1 MIFSKNKRII
11 LPEYLTLCI
20 KNTGASVAIINTNK
34 AKIKLRY
41 IKNNKEVES
50 EFMLNFSINRLS
62 IKSGDEIYIKFVTDE
77 LYKNDKLLK
86 ESKIVASTI
95 YYKDL
100 FNVNYYDECE
110 LKENLIILHDNEEL
124 EEE

>member
-1 MIFSKNKRII
+1 MQSIRE
-11 LPEYLTLCI
+11 LY
-20 KNTGASVAIINTNK
+20 
-34 AKIKLRY
+34 KIGNGPSSSHTMGPKMAAEWFK
-41 IKNNKEVES
+41 KNNKEVES

-77 LYKNDKLLK
+77 LYQNDKLLK

-110 LKENLIILHDNEEL
+110 LKENLMIL
-124 EEE
+124 